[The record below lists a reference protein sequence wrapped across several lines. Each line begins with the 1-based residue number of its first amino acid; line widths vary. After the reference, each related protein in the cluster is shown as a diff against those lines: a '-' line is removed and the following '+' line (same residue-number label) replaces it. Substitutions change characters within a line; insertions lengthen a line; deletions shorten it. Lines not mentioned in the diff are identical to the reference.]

1 MKKVARDVGGVKRKV
16 RVLKAMP
23 VVSREQ
29 YGELGFDARV
39 ELIRGLIPLG
49 LMYIREEL
57 DREVEVLAGERYGRE
72 GGDPD
77 VVRHGT
83 NPGSVRLMGQRVGIR
98 VPRVRNRAL
107 NQEVALKSLEAMRG
121 DGQVNERLL
130 RGVLHGLSCR
140 RYEEAAG
147 AIPGAIGLS
156 ASTVSREFI
165 QASADRLRQFQERP
179 LHRYDVVVIFLDGKT
194 FGQDT
199 LVMGLG
205 VTAEGE
211 KVMLGFVQTGTENEK
226 SLGEFLRG
234 LMDRGLNVE
243 SGVLVVVDGGK
254 GLRAAVEKVWGSRA
268 LVQRCQWHK
277 RENVLS
283 YLPKTEH
290 ARWRGRLQEA
300 YQTPRYEGA
309 KASLMKVHQE
319 LSARNISAAR
329 SLEEGL
335 EETLTLHRLGVFE
348 LLGESLKTT
357 NCIESVMS
365 QVEQICAKVDCWKNS
380 SQKHRWL
387 AASLLAIEPRLNR
400 IKGYVHLPSLR
411 TALHRELKIEAQA
424 RVA

>member
-1 MKKVARDVGGVKRKV
+1 MKKVARVDGGVKRKV

-29 YGELGFDARV
+29 YGELGFDARL

-57 DREVEVLAGERYGRE
+57 DREVDVLAGERYGRE

-77 VVRHGT
+77 LVRHGT
-83 NPGSVRLMGQRVGIR
+83 NPGSVRLMGQRVGVR

-107 NQEVALKSLEAMRG
+107 NQEVRLKSLEAMRG
-121 DGQVNERLL
+121 DGEVNERLL

-140 RYEEAAG
+140 RYEAAAG

-156 ASTVSREFI
+156 PSTVSREFV
-165 QASADRLRQFQERP
+165 QASAERLRQFQERP
-179 LHRYDVVVIFLDGKT
+179 LHRYDIVTIFLDGKA
-194 FGQDT
+194 FGEDT
-199 LVMGLG
+199 LVMALG

-226 SLGEFLRG
+226 ALSDFLRN
-234 LMDRGLNVE
+234 LLDRGLSVDR
-243 SGVLVVVDGGK
+243 GVLVVVDGGK
-254 GLRAAVEKVWGSRA
+254 GLRSAVEKVFGSRA

-283 YLPKTEH
+283 YLPKSEH
-290 ARWRGRLQEA
+290 GRWRGRLQEA
-300 YQTPRYEGA
+300 YQKPTYEEA
-309 KASLMKVHQE
+309 KTALLKVHQE
-319 LSARNISAAR
+319 LAQRNLCAAH

-335 EETLTLHRLGVFE
+335 EETLTLHRLGLFP
-348 LLGESLKTT
+348 LLGASFKTT

-380 SQKHRWL
+380 MQKHRWL
-387 AASLLAIEPRLNR
+387 AASLLAIEPRLNKVR
-400 IKGYVHLPSLR
+400 GAVHLPYLR
-411 TALHRELKIEAQA
+411 TALQKELNLPAQA
-424 RVA
+424 QVA

>member
-1 MKKVARDVGGVKRKV
+1 MKKVARVDGGVKRKV

-29 YGELGFDARV
+29 YGELGFDARL

-57 DREVEVLAGERYGRE
+57 DREVDVLAGERYGRE

-77 VVRHGT
+77 LVRHGT
-83 NPGSVRLMGQRVGIR
+83 NPGSVRLMGQRVGVR

-107 NQEVALKSLEAMRG
+107 NQEVRLKSLEAMRG
-121 DGQVNERLL
+121 DGEVNERLL

-156 ASTVSREFI
+156 PSTVSREFV
-165 QASADRLRQFQERP
+165 QASAERLRQFQERP
-179 LHRYDVVVIFLDGKT
+179 LHRYDIVTIFLDGKA
-194 FGQDT
+194 FGEDT
-199 LVMGLG
+199 LVMALG

-226 SLGEFLRG
+226 ALSDFLRN
-234 LMDRGLNVE
+234 LLDRGLSVDR
-243 SGVLVVVDGGK
+243 GVLVVVDGGK
-254 GLRAAVEKVWGSRA
+254 GLRAAVEKVFGARA

-283 YLPKTEH
+283 YLPKSEH
-290 ARWRGRLQEA
+290 GRWRGRLQEA
-300 YQTPRYEGA
+300 YQKPTYEEA
-309 KASLMKVHQE
+309 KTALSKVQQE
-319 LSARNISAAR
+319 LAQRNISAAR

-335 EETLTLHRLGVFE
+335 EETLTLHRLGLFP
-348 LLGESLKTT
+348 LLGASFKTT

-380 SQKHRWL
+380 MQKHRWL
-387 AASLLAIEPRLNR
+387 AASLLAIEPRLNKVR
-400 IKGYVHLPSLR
+400 GAVHLPYLR
-411 TALHRELKIEAQA
+411 TALQKELNLPAQA
-424 RVA
+424 QVA